1 MGGYEGADHVNAQGQ
16 ALDMARASG
25 HLDRLDEDYRR
36 AKRLGLRTLRE
47 SIGWR
52 LSEAPGGTLD
62 LRRVHRIAHAARRAG
77 VQPLWTLMHYG
88 VPGDLSLFDDALIE
102 RFARFAAAVARTL
115 RPRMPGPR
123 VYTPINEI
131 SFLAWA
137 ATSGG
142 LLRDPGAPEA
152 LAGRDAASTEHS
164 GYEVK
169 RRLARA
175 ALAGMA
181 AIRAED
187 PEARFLHVEPLVHVA
202 PPLDRPE
209 LAPLAQQIRDYQWQ
223 TLDLLCGRQEP
234 ALGGH
239 PQALDCLGFNHYHSS
254 QWEAHSEARLA
265 WHLRDPRRLPLHVL
279 LHEAWQRYGRPL
291 ALAETGHVGMGR
303 AAWLHEMAGEARR
316 ALALG
321 VPLDGVCLYPLLDRP
336 DWQDGTRWHR
346 CGLWH
351 VDDAAAGRTRH
362 LVQACAVALRDW
374 QRPDAPRERRLLVLL
389 PTRWERLE
397 AGLQQLLRRL
407 AASFEVLGVEP
418 PGPSTGPAEV
428 RRHAL
433 GPALS
438 LLMLHGLGPGGWAPH
453 AERALAGLRAALG
466 PGPAGGT
473 VVWLMQAPEG
483 AGMVHRARVVFRGAA
498 LVWQPARQAPVALP
512 AGFAP
517 GDLILCESPARRR
530 AWAARHPLAI
540 PLPRGLPADLLRPP
554 PAGSYEAQE
563 AERLL
568 GPRTGPRLLLPA
580 ADDAAADPALL
591 QALADRLAQALPGC
605 RLYRLGPPGT
615 APEPAQIVALGE
627 LAPEL
632 LPGLLWACD
641 AALVPA
647 NDRPALL
654 ALARAAGL
662 PVMRLPALTAQD
674 LTQQDLTP
682 ALLALIARRIGSRA
696 AAERRARGAWQRH
709 RAAHTRAYYRAEARL
724 LTALADLRAPAS
736 TSATP
741 SPAALTPLPPPRP
754 WPDGP

>member
-16 ALDMARASG
+16 ALDMGRASG

-36 AKRLGLRTLRE
+36 AARLGLRTLRE

-62 LRRVHRIAHAARRAG
+62 LRRVHRVAQAARRAG

-88 VPGDLSLFDDALIE
+88 VPTDLSLFDDALIA

-115 RPRMPGPR
+115 RPLMPGPR

-152 LAGRDAASTEHS
+152 LRGLDAASTAHS
-164 GYEVK
+164 GYDVK

-175 ALAGMA
+175 ALAAMA

-202 PPLDRPE
+202 PPLDRPD

-223 TLDLLCGRQEP
+223 TLDLLCGRLEP

-254 QWEAHSEARLA
+254 QWEATSEARLA
-265 WHLRDPRRLPLHVL
+265 WHLRDPRRLPLHAL
-279 LHEAWQRYGRPL
+279 LHEAWRRYGRPL

-303 AAWLHEMAGEARR
+303 AAWLHEVAGEARQAR
-316 ALALG
+316 AKG
-321 VPLDGVCLYPLLDRP
+321 VPLAGVCLYPLLDRP
-336 DWQDGTRWHR
+336 DWQDATRWHR

-351 VDDAAAGRTRH
+351 VDDAAAGGQRH
-362 LVQACAVALRDW
+362 LVQACAGALRDW
-374 QRPDAPRERRLLVLL
+374 QRQASPHERRLLVLL
-389 PTRWERLE
+389 PARWERLE
-397 AGLQQLLRRL
+397 AGLQRLLRQL
-407 AASFEVLGVEP
+407 AAASFEVLVAEP
-418 PGPSTGPAEV
+418 PGPSPGPAEI

-433 GPALS
+433 GPAMS
-438 LLMLHGLGPGGWAPH
+438 LLMLHGLGPGGWALQAGP
-453 AERALAGLRAALG
+453 ALASLRAVLG
-466 PGPAGGT
+466 PGPSGGT
-473 VVWLMQAPEG
+473 AVWLMRPPDGIPMARL
-483 AGMVHRARVVFRGAA
+483 ARAAFPDAA
-498 LVWQPARQAPVALP
+498 LIWQPRPQAAVALP
-512 AGFAP
+512 P
-517 GDLILCESPARRR
+517 GLAARDLLLCESPGLRR
-530 AWAARHPLAI
+530 AWAARHPRTL
-540 PLPRGLPADLLRPP
+540 PLPWGLPADQLRPP

-580 ADDAAADPALL
+580 VADAAPDPAPLPSLVDLL
-591 QALADRLAQALPGC
+591 QTALPGC
-605 RLYRLGPPGT
+605 RLYRLGPPGP
-615 APEPAQIVALGE
+615 APEPAPITALGE

-632 LPGLLWACD
+632 LPGVLWACD
-641 AALVPA
+641 AALLPA
-647 NDRPALL
+647 RGRPELL

-662 PVMRLPALTAQD
+662 PVLRLPALSE
-674 LTQQDLTP
+674 QDLTP
-682 ALLALIARRIGSRA
+682 ALADFIAQGIGRPRSI
-696 AAERRARGAWQRH
+696 ERRVHGAWRRR
-709 RAAHTRAYYRAEARL
+709 RAAHTRAYRAAQTRL
-724 LTALADLRAPAS
+724 FTALADVLAQAAAV
-736 TSATP
+736 ATQEP
-741 SPAALTPLPPPRP
+741 DAARPRP
-754 WPDGP
+754 GGP